1 ARHHRA
7 RHLQGVPALAGVRP
21 GRRGH
26 LGRRG
31 QLLQPELSGPVQ
43 LIAGLLYLV
52 VLVYMIMLITRLVL
66 EWSRA
71 YAREYRPSGL
81 VLFEVV
87 YTLTA
92 PPVKGLRRL
101 IPPIRLGAVALDLS
115 LMILLLL
122 GWVLLA
128 ILSGLAL

>member
-1 ARHHRA
+1 MA
-7 RHLQGVPALAGVRP
+7 
-21 GRRGH
+21 
-26 LGRRG
+26 
-31 QLLQPELSGPVQ
+31 

-66 EWSRA
+66 EWIRS
-71 YAREYRPSGL
+71 YARDYRPTGLVL

-87 YTLTA
+87 YTLTD

-115 LMILLLL
+115 LMILLVL
-122 GWVLLA
+122 GWILLA
-128 ILSGLAL
+128 VLSGLAL